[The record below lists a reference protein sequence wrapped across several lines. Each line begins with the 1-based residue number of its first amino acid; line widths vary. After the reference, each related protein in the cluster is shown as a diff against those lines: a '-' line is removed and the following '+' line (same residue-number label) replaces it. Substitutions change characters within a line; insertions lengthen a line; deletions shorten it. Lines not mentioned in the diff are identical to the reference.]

1 MVVGLVAGL
10 VEGQLGRR
18 ASELAAGLPHRGQG
32 YGGGSG
38 ELWMAECFGWATEPV
53 TSFDGA
59 GDDRN
64 GLDWNRAVSALQ
76 LTAATE
82 IVART
87 ARRNTLSERPGS
99 STQRIGFPTRTQ
111 QTMGQLTAPR

>member
-1 MVVGLVAGL
+1 MPREPPAVPITT
-10 VEGQLGRR
+10 GRVCG
-18 ASELAAGLPHRGQG
+18 ADAF
-32 YGGGSG
+32 GGGSG

-64 GLDWNRAVSALQ
+64 GFDWNRAVSALQ

-111 QTMGQLTAPR
+111 RRQWES

>member
-1 MVVGLVAGL
+1 MLL
-10 VEGQLGRR
+10 L
-18 ASELAAGLPHRGQG
+18 
-32 YGGGSG
+32 
-38 ELWMAECFGWATEPV
+38 ATEPV

-59 GDDRN
+59 C
-64 GLDWNRAVSALQ
+64 GLGRKDLSDSNRWVSELQ

-87 ARRNTLSERPGS
+87 ARRNNRSERPGS

-111 QTMGQLTAPR
+111 QDKWES